1 MAALRTLSLL
11 QHPMSGL
18 AALFLAALFIAAC
31 SGERVQEKL
40 QRSSDRVQE
49 KLQPTERALQP
60 TVSAMECGGGSVSAA
75 IAACRAAGGH
85 TGHCAIVA
93 ANAGVS
99 GATACYTYAA
109 QIKKRREQLVGQEDQ
124 LDAHIHYLQDVNQD
138 TELLNTEL
146 SGKITEVTAR
156 TDTAVDSLAKGEMT
170 QTELDQLR
178 AILDHEVAAA
188 QHQLDSVSR
197 ELQAAQQYRSRQPS
211 DTAAKLDTEIA
222 RLQELLSQAQRDTG
236 ALALQRQRI

>member
-1 MAALRTLSLL
+1 MSGTRMLSRLRHSVLLGFAALMITGCES
-11 QHPMSGL
+11 
-18 AALFLAALFIAAC
+18 
-31 SGERVQEKL
+31 ERVQEKL

-75 IAACRAAGGH
+75 IAACRAEGGH

-93 ANAGVS
+93 ANAGLS

-109 QIKKRREQLVGQEDQ
+109 QVKKRREQLVGQEDQ
-124 LDAHIHYLQDVNQD
+124 LDAHIRYLQDVNQD
-138 TELLNTEL
+138 TERLNTQL
-146 SGKITEVTAR
+146 SSKITEVTAR

-170 QTELDQLR
+170 QTELEQLR
-178 AILDHEVAAA
+178 AILDHEVSAAR
-188 QHQLDSVSR
+188 HELDTVSR
-197 ELQAAQQYRSRQPS
+197 ELQAALQYRSRQPS
-211 DTAAKLDTEIA
+211 DTAVKLDAEIA
-222 RLQELLSQAQRDTG
+222 RLQELLNQAQRDTG

>member
-1 MAALRTLSLL
+1 MAPTRMLSCLQHFILLGFAALMLNGCET
-11 QHPMSGL
+11 
-18 AALFLAALFIAAC
+18 
-31 SGERVQEKL
+31 ERVEAKL

-75 IAACRAAGGH
+75 IAACRAEGGH

-93 ANAGVS
+93 ANAGLS

-109 QIKKRREQLVGQEDQ
+109 QVKNRREQLVGQEDQ
-124 LDAHIHYLQDVNQD
+124 LDAHIRYLQDVNQD
-138 TELLNTEL
+138 TERLNTQL
-146 SGKITEVTAR
+146 GSKITEVTAR

-170 QTELDQLR
+170 QTELEQLH
-178 AILDHEVAAA
+178 AILDHEVSAAR
-188 QHQLDSVSR
+188 HELDTVSR
-197 ELQAAQQYRSRQPS
+197 ELQAALQYRSRQPS
-211 DTAAKLDTEIA
+211 DAAVKLDAEIA
-222 RLQELLSQAQRDTG
+222 RLQELLNQAQRDTG